1 MGKSSI
7 ARVVAMIRRTAR
19 VALFPFLLA
28 AAPAAWSATA
38 PSIASQV
45 EEAARAHLEKQAAA
59 SGLADPRFELT
70 VVPPRVSSRLA
81 PACTVP
87 VEVEPL
93 DTRQATRMRFAVR
106 CPGPGASR
114 QEYIVRARIS
124 ASVVV
129 TAAPVAANEPITD
142 AHVTVGQ
149 RDITSIADPVTDP
162 DDAIGQT
169 SRRSLR
175 AGDVLR
181 NSSLT
186 APVLVKRG
194 DAVVM
199 IARIEGIEISTA
211 GEALDTGAR
220 GATVRVRNSASG
232 QTVRMRVTAPG
243 TVEPVDM
250 PRVSR

>member
-1 MGKSSI
+1 
-7 ARVVAMIRRTAR
+7 MIRRTAR
-19 VALFPFLLA
+19 VLVLPLLLA
-28 AAPAAWSATA
+28 ALSASAA
-38 PSIASQV
+38 PSVTRQV
-45 EEAARAHLEKQAAA
+45 EEAARAELEKQAAA

-70 VVPPRVSSRLA
+70 VVPPRVA
-81 PACTVP
+81 TACAGP
-87 VEVEPL
+87 VEVDTL
-93 DTRQATRMRFAVR
+93 DTRQPARMRFAVR

-114 QEYIVRARIS
+114 QEYIVRARIW
-124 ASVVV
+124 AEVAVL
-129 TAAPVAANEPITD
+129 AAPVAANEVLTD

-149 RDITSIADPVTDP
+149 RDITSIADPVINP
-162 DDAIGQT
+162 VDAVGQT
-169 SRRSLR
+169 SRRLLR

-181 NSSLT
+181 NNSLS

-211 GEALDTGAR
+211 GEALDSGAR

-250 PRVSR
+250 PRISR

>member
-1 MGKSSI
+1 MI
-7 ARVVAMIRRTAR
+7 LRAVRVLVIPVLFA
-19 VALFPFLLA
+19 AL
-28 AAPAAWSATA
+28 PASAVQSTSA

-45 EEAARAHLEKQAAA
+45 EEAARAQLEQQADAA
-59 SGLADPRFELT
+59 RLLEPRFELT
-70 VVPPRVSSRLA
+70 VVPPRV
-81 PACTVP
+81 PAACPGP

-106 CPGPGASR
+106 CPQAGSSR
-114 QEYIVRARIS
+114 LEYIVRARIS

-129 TAAPVAANEPITD
+129 TAAPIAANELITD
-142 AHVTVGQ
+142 AHITVGQ
-149 RDITSIADPVTDP
+149 RDITSIADPVVAAV
-162 DDAIGQT
+162 DAVGQT

-199 IARIEGIEISTA
+199 IARIEGIEVSTA
-211 GEALDTGAR
+211 GEALDPGAR
-220 GATVRVRNSASG
+220 GALVRVKNSTSG
-232 QTVRMRVTAPG
+232 QTVRMRVVAPG

-250 PRVSR
+250 PRASPAVNR

>member
-1 MGKSSI
+1 
-7 ARVVAMIRRTAR
+7 MIRRIA
-19 VALFPFLLA
+19 VVVLLLLA
-28 AAPAAWSATA
+28 PLSAVAA
-38 PSIASQV
+38 PSIATQV
-45 EEAARAHLEKQAAA
+45 EKAARAQLEKQAAA
-59 SGLADPRFELT
+59 SGLTDARFDLT
-70 VVPPRVSSRLA
+70 VVPPRISPHLA
-81 PACTVP
+81 PACSGP
-87 VEVEPL
+87 VEIDTL

-106 CPGPGASR
+106 CAGAGASR
-114 QEYIVRARIS
+114 QEYIVRARIT

-129 TAAPVAANEPITD
+129 MAMPVAANELLTD

-149 RDITSIADPVTDP
+149 REITSIADPVIDP
-162 DDAIGQT
+162 VDAVGQT

-181 NSSLT
+181 NNSLT

-199 IARIEGIEISTA
+199 IARIDGIEISTA

-220 GATVRVRNSASG
+220 GATVRVRNNASG

-250 PRVSR
+250 PRVHR

>member
-1 MGKSSI
+1 
-7 ARVVAMIRRTAR
+7 MIRRAAR
-19 VALFPFLLA
+19 LVLIPVLLA
-28 AAPAAWSATA
+28 AVPAFAA

-45 EEAARAHLEKQAAA
+45 EEAARAQLEQQAAA
-59 SGLADPRFELT
+59 SGLLDARFELT
-70 VVPPRVSSRLA
+70 VVPPRVVPPCSG
-81 PACTVP
+81 P
-87 VEVEPL
+87 VEVETL
-93 DTRQATRMRFAVR
+93 DTRQVTRMRFAVR
-106 CPGPGASR
+106 CPGPGSSR

-124 ASVVV
+124 ATVTVVA
-129 TAAPVAANEPITD
+129 TPVAANEPLTD
-142 AHVTVGQ
+142 AHVTLGQ
-149 RDITSIADPVTDP
+149 RDITSIADPVNDP
-162 DDAIGQT
+162 LRAIGQT
-169 SRRSLR
+169 SRRMLR

-211 GEALDTGAR
+211 GEALDTGVR

-243 TVEPVDM
+243 TVEPVDV
-250 PRVSR
+250 PRISP

>member
-1 MGKSSI
+1 
-7 ARVVAMIRRTAR
+7 MILSRTAC
-19 VALFPFLLA
+19 VLVLPLCLA
-28 AAPAAWSATA
+28 ASPAFAA
-38 PSIASQV
+38 PSIATQV
-45 EEAARAHLEKQAAA
+45 EEAARAQLEKQAAA
-59 SGLADPRFELT
+59 SGLADPRFELA
-70 VVPPRVSSRLA
+70 VVPPRVP
-81 PACTVP
+81 PACSGP
-87 VEVEPL
+87 VEVDAL
-93 DTRQATRMRFAVR
+93 DTRQPNRMRFAVR
-106 CPGPGASR
+106 CLGAGASR

-129 TAAPVAANEPITD
+129 AATAVAPNETITD
-142 AHVTVGQ
+142 THITVEQ

-162 DDAIGQT
+162 LAAVGQT

-194 DAVVM
+194 DAVAM
-199 IARIEGIEISTA
+199 IARFEGIEVSTA

-220 GATVRVRNSASG
+220 GALVRVRNSSSG

-250 PRVSR
+250 PRISR

>member
-1 MGKSSI
+1 
-7 ARVVAMIRRTAR
+7 MILSRTAC
-19 VALFPFLLA
+19 VLVLPLCLA
-28 AAPAAWSATA
+28 ASPAFAA
-38 PSIASQV
+38 PSIATQV
-45 EEAARAHLEKQAAA
+45 EEAARAQLEKQAAA
-59 SGLADPRFELT
+59 SGLADPRFELA
-70 VVPPRVSSRLA
+70 VVPPRLP
-81 PACTVP
+81 PACSGP
-87 VEVEPL
+87 VEVDAL
-93 DTRQATRMRFAVR
+93 DTRQPNRMRFAVR
-106 CPGPGASR
+106 CPGAGASR

-129 TAAPVAANEPITD
+129 AATAVAPNETIADTHIT
-142 AHVTVGQ
+142 VEQ

-162 DDAIGQT
+162 LAAVGQT

-194 DAVVM
+194 DAVAM
-199 IARIEGIEISTA
+199 IARFEGIEVSTA

-220 GATVRVRNSASG
+220 GALVRVRNSSSG

-250 PRVSR
+250 PRISR

>member
-1 MGKSSI
+1 
-7 ARVVAMIRRTAR
+7 MILRTAR
-19 VALFPFLLA
+19 RVLLPLLLPTLLA
-28 AAPAAWSATA
+28 PAPAFAA

-45 EEAARAHLEKQAAA
+45 EETARAELEKQAEA
-59 SGLADPRFELT
+59 SGLTDARFDLT
-70 VVPPRVSSRLA
+70 VVPPRAA
-81 PACTVP
+81 PACAGP
-87 VEVEPL
+87 VEVDVL

-106 CPGPGASR
+106 CPGASR

-129 TAAPVAANEPITD
+129 AATPIAANEVLTD

-149 RDITSIADPVTDP
+149 RDITSITDPVVSP
-162 DDAIGQT
+162 IDAVGQT

-181 NSSLT
+181 NNSLS

-199 IARIEGIEISTA
+199 IARQDGIEVSTA
-211 GEALDTGAR
+211 GEALDAGAK
-220 GATVRVRNSASG
+220 GALVRVRNASSG
-232 QTVRMRVTAPG
+232 QIVRMRVSAAG
-243 TVEPVDM
+243 MVEPADKA
-250 PRVSR
+250 PISR

>member
-1 MGKSSI
+1 
-7 ARVVAMIRRTAR
+7 MIRHTAR
-19 VALFPFLLA
+19 IALFPLLLA
-28 AAPAAWSATA
+28 AASAAWSATA

-45 EEAARAHLEKQAAA
+45 EEAARAELEKQAAA

-70 VVPPRVSSRLA
+70 VVPPRVS
-81 PACTVP
+81 PACSGP
-87 VEVEPL
+87 VDVDTL

-106 CPGPGASR
+106 CPGPGTSR

-124 ASVVV
+124 ASVVI
-129 TAAPVAANEPITD
+129 TAAPVAANETITD
-142 AHVTVGQ
+142 THVTVEQ
-149 RDITSIADPVTDP
+149 RDITSIADPVIDP

-199 IARIEGIEISTA
+199 IGRIEGIEVSTA

-250 PRVSR
+250 PGISR